1 MATRKGTRGPNT
13 LTGTAGNDLIFGY
26 LGNDTL
32 KGLAGNDRIFGSGGA
47 DKLDG
52 GIGNDVLFGGAGAD
66 TVIGGAGDDTISGA
80 GGITGSFQVDTAA
93 DRLDGGAGND
103 NITMGKLDTATGGA
117 GKDLLNIVFGTSGA
131 SALLNLNFSRAHGA
145 SATTFG
151 LGTSKA
157 GGFEGVNCFAFNAFV
172 GSKIVGSRGDDSLG
186 IDLAFG
192 ATGAGATISGG
203 AGDDTIN
210 GSRLNDILKG
220 DAGSDL
226 INSSSGKD
234 TVTGGTGS
242 DVFEYSIFLNPIADD
257 ADRIV
262 DFSRADDVIAFN
274 IAGTSNKF
282 GNEANLLA
290 KGAGIANGTTASGVW
305 QFLYNTTN
313 GQLSLDVNGSDA
325 GGATLIATL
334 ANKANITANDI
345 SIDYTTVLV

>member
-13 LTGTAGNDLIFGY
+13 LTGTSGNDLIFGY
-26 LGNDTL
+26 LGNDKL

-47 DKLDG
+47 DKIDG

-66 TVIGGAGDDTISGA
+66 TVFGGAGDDRISGA
-80 GGITGSFQVDTAA
+80 GGITGGSQDDAAA

-103 NITMGKLDTATGGA
+103 NITMGKLDTAIGGTGT
-117 GKDLLNIVFGTSGA
+117 DLLNVVFGTSGA
-131 SALLNLNFSRAHGA
+131 GALLNLNFSNAHGVTA
-145 SATTFG
+145 KTFG

-157 GGFEGVNCFAFNAFV
+157 GGFEGVNCFAFNAFA
-172 GSKIVGSRGDDSLG
+172 GSKILGSRGNDSLA

-192 ATGAGATISGG
+192 ATGAGVTISSG

-226 INSSSGKD
+226 IDSGAGKD
-234 TVTGGTGS
+234 TVTGGAGA
-242 DVFEYSIFLNPIADD
+242 DVFQYSVFLNPVADD
-257 ADRIV
+257 ADRII
-262 DFSRADDVIAFN
+262 DFSLADDVIAFN
-274 IAGTSNKF
+274 IAGGAIKF

-305 QFLYNTTN
+305 QLLYNTTN
-313 GQLSLDVNGSDA
+313 GQLSLDVNGSDS
-325 GGATLIATL
+325 GGVTLIATL
-334 ANKANITANDI
+334 ANKANITASDI
-345 SIDYTTVLV
+345 SIDYTSVLL